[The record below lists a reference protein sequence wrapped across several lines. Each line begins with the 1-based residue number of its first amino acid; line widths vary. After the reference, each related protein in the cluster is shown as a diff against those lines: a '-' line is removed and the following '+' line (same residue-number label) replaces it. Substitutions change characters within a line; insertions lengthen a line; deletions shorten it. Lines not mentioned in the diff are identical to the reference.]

1 MLAALW
7 RPRRIAPWLAAIAVI
22 LGAGLGL
29 ARAPADP
36 SASAA
41 AHPLR
46 GATITIDPG
55 HNGENGSHPDAINRQ
70 VPIGGGQTKECDT
83 TGTTTAAGYPESRFN
98 MSVARTLKRK
108 LEARGAEVVLTR
120 SNDNGVGPCINERAR
135 IGNRARSDAAISI
148 HADGGPPGGRGFH
161 VIYPTKIRGLTDD
174 IYRDS
179 LRLARRVRSS
189 YERRTG
195 MPRSDYTG
203 SDGLDRR
210 SDLGG
215 LRLSNVPKVFIET
228 GNMRNATDAGKLQSA
243 RFRNRIARGL
253 REGLKRFLRRD

>member
-1 MLAALW
+1 MLAAGC
-7 RPRRIAPWLAAIAVI
+7 RPRRMTLWLAGIAVV
-22 LGAGLGL
+22 LGTGFAL
-29 ARAPADP
+29 ARATADS
-36 SASAA
+36 SASVT

-55 HNGENGSHPDAINRQ
+55 HNGENGSHPDEINRQ
-70 VPIGGGQTKECDT
+70 VSIGGGQTKECDT
-83 TGTTTAAGYPESRFN
+83 TGTATAGGYPESRFN
-98 MSVARTLKRK
+98 LSVARILKRK
-108 LEARGAEVVLTR
+108 LKARGAKVVLTR
-120 SNDNGVGPCINERAR
+120 SNDNGVGPCIDERAR
-135 IGNRARSDAAISI
+135 IGNRAHSDAAISI

-161 VIYPTKIRGLTDD
+161 VIYPTKIPGLTDD

-179 LRLARRVRSS
+179 LRLARTVRSS

-195 MPRSDYTG
+195 MPRSNYIG

-228 GNMRNATDAGKLQSA
+228 GNMRNATDARKLESP
-243 RFRNRIARGL
+243 RLRTRIARGL
-253 REGLKRFLRRD
+253 REGLKHFLRRG